1 MRTGVKGFLK
11 TELICSVMG
20 NKIRSAPIS
29 YSFSFWPG
37 KKEGKKWKER
47 KERNGRQEGRKGA
60 D

>member
-1 MRTGVKGFLK
+1 MGFLK

-37 KKEGKKWKER
+37 KKEGRKWKER
-47 KERNGRQEGRKGA
+47 KERNGRQEGRKKGA
-60 D
+60 Y